1 MPKHKSTTII
11 SEVSK
16 FFKENDATKA
26 MSTIMDMTGIL
37 RLSEKR
43 LFASESK
50 PNCKVAQRQVLELL
64 LLFPCFMVKNAYRY
78 AGSAMESIV
87 RCGKDVFYR
96 FLSNGENDWRKILYS
111 ASKRLWAKIQSE
123 GTASGHGITC
133 LMIDDTDF
141 PKRGGV
147 HTEAI
152 GKVFS
157 HVTHKMILGFKGLFL
172 GITDGKS
179 QMLLDFAL
187 VGEKGRKGDHGMRK
201 DQLGERYSKERREG
215 CPVMERL
222 KEYDR
227 SKIAL
232 AVEMIRRAISL
243 GMRFRYMLADSW
255 FTCAEVVRFV
265 RSRRIGCHYLGM
277 AKMGKTKYDVNG
289 KMMTAREIV
298 SSHGTK
304 KTGRRYSR
312 GLRCH
317 YITVDASLDGVDV
330 RLFLSRRGDRSDWT
344 LLLTTDTSID
354 FAEACRTYSMRWS
367 LEVVFKDS
375 KQNLG
380 LGKYQVRDFASQI
393 ACTSITAL
401 QYNLLSTA
409 LRFSDYET
417 LGGLFRDAVQ
427 NSTELSVTDHI
438 WDATLEIVYTI
449 SECFNI
455 PDDEILDIIVNKTVS
470 LENVINIYTLKY
482 AS

>member
-1 MPKHKSTTII
+1 
-11 SEVSK
+11 
-16 FFKENDATKA
+16 
-26 MSTIMDMTGIL
+26 
-37 RLSEKR
+37 
-43 LFASESK
+43 
-50 PNCKVAQRQVLELL
+50 
-64 LLFPCFMVKNAYRY
+64 
-78 AGSAMESIV
+78 
-87 RCGKDVFYR
+87 
-96 FLSNGENDWRKILYS
+96 
-111 ASKRLWAKIQSE
+111 
-123 GTASGHGITC
+123 
-133 LMIDDTDF
+133 
-141 PKRGGV
+141 
-147 HTEAI
+147 
-152 GKVFS
+152 
-157 HVTHKMILGFKGLFL
+157 
-172 GITDGKS
+172 
-179 QMLLDFAL
+179 
-187 VGEKGRKGDHGMRK
+187 
-201 DQLGERYSKERREG
+201 
-215 CPVMERL
+215 MERL

-232 AVEMIRRAISL
+232 AVEMIRRAISM
-243 GMRFRYMLADSW
+243 GMRFRYVLADSW

-277 AKMGKTKYDVNG
+277 TKMGKTKYDVNG

-427 NSTELSVTDHI
+427 NSTELSVTDRI
-438 WDATLEIVYTI
+438 WDAILEIVYAI